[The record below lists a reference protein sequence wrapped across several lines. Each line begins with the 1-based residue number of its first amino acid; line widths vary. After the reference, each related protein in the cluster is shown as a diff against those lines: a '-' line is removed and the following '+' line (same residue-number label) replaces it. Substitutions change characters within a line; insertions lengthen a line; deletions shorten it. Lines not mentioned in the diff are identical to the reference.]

1 MKKNSIPKLEL
12 VFLLLL
18 TGMCPQAHATDDGR
32 NASPQKTYAVDLT
45 LGSATVLTFTEAV
58 TSQTGVLFSYESAL
72 SQMPLGDVSVHETAA
87 PLEHILEKVFKGRG
101 FRYKVVDR
109 IVVLT
114 YDTDSA
120 RSQLVLVTGRVKDG
134 SGMPLVGASVVVKD
148 TMRGVSAGAEGNY
161 RIFADPDATLVFSYI
176 GYADRE
182 ERIGTRSAIDV
193 VLEEYE
199 AVLEDVVVV
208 GYGTQSRRTV
218 TAAISKFDGHL
229 LEGIPVNSVG
239 DALKGRIP
247 GVRVATT
254 DATPGA
260 DPKFLIRGG
269 SSINQSNDPIVLV
282 DGVVREMAGLNPND
296 IESVSFLKDAA
307 AAGIYG
313 SRASNGV
320 ILITTKKGSKH
331 LGPRIVFEGQWAW
344 ASPATKFDLMNAR
357 DYILTVRPALMEGYC
372 GGMDPASVLGGEQS
386 AGTGNTAKS
395 LWTTRYLRPDEQ
407 VPAGYQWVED
417 PVNPGRIIVFED
429 NDQQSQWFGDACWQN
444 YYVGIDG
451 GGDNIQYAASAG
463 YTDDSGIGITT
474 GYSRFTFHGNTTFQV
489 TRRLR
494 ASTTF
499 DYSQIEQ
506 QTFESAP
513 LSLRNSVIRGLSVPN
528 THRDWY
534 GEEAGEELAG
544 TPALGTNN
552 TTIPAAY
559 YAYYYH
565 NAGSTIKRSTATIN
579 LDWEVFDGL
588 RLVGQFTNYNRH
600 TRSYF
605 YVEDNPTTGSN
616 IRPMKEGFSETN
628 RMDFQAYA
636 DYKGT
641 FGNGHRLG
649 AVAGY
654 EYMLD
659 KLNSFDV
666 RVQGAVSD
674 KLPVLDAGTSNIAN
688 YPKSTRTRECL
699 ISYFGRVNYDYGG
712 RYLLAATMRIDG
724 SSKFAAGHRWGYFP
738 AASAGWV
745 VSKEGF
751 WPQNS
756 AVSMLKAR
764 VSYGLT
770 GNNGIGLYDTYG
782 SYNSL
787 YTYNGNATTTTNTMP
802 NNGLI
807 WEKTLQFNAG
817 IDLGLL
823 DNRITLALDYYNKE
837 TRDLL
842 FDVSLPNTTGYNS
855 VSTNLGRVRFYGT
868 ELSLSSV
875 NIDRKGFSWRT
886 DFTYS
891 YNMNRVLE
899 LPDNGNPRNR
909 INGISVGD
917 GSQFGGIAEGERMGR
932 IFGYV
937 AERIIETQ
945 EEADAARYDTQS
957 RGYRRSDRRQIAG
970 RKDIGDYEW
979 KDRPGSTRMDGR
991 QIINAEDQFLLGY
1004 ALPHST
1010 GGIGNTFRY
1019 RNWTLNVYM
1028 DYALGHSVRN
1038 DMQMRY
1044 FQSTMGNCN
1053 YNLVNEVKKCWS
1065 QPGDD
1070 TRYAR
1075 FTANDTD
1082 WGNRN
1087 YGRTSDIFVEKA
1099 DYLCLRDVSLS
1110 WSLPKAWLRKL
1121 HISDVTLTVSGNTL
1135 RARGD
1140 GTLNLQINPRSNVF
1154 EMYGDYTITEGS
1166 FLFSLQNIINKRFVI
1181 ENGST
1186 IQWTGSP
1193 MDAMLNINAIYKLK
1207 ASLQPLLQGTSD
1219 NLTADRSVPVEC
1231 VIHLGER
1238 LSNPAVTFDVH
1249 VPGTDPE
1256 TQTVIANAL
1265 TTPETVDT
1273 QFAYLLLFNSF
1284 MGENSSSSSNIGTS
1298 VSAATGLEFVSNMVS
1313 NLLSNDDYN
1322 IVIRYRPKSELTSD
1336 EVDFGLSK
1344 SLINNR
1350 LFVEVEGNYLIDN
1363 KQAVNSS
1370 MSNFMGEAYITYLID
1385 RAGTLKAKA
1394 FTQTID
1400 RFDENQGLQETGIG
1414 IYFKED
1420 FNNFRDL
1427 RRRIRERF
1435 TNKKRKARREARR
1448 QAAREEKERL
1458 RQPADTLS
1466 ALRPVMDKKDENN

>member
-1 MKKNSIPKLEL
+1 MPFTYCLRKLWPLHRGWKCMAALLACLCLLPDMAAHAQSPPRKVVVNGRVADESGDPVAGATIVERGTSNGVATLSEGEFSIAVLPGAVLDVSCLGYIDQSIGTGTRTEFEIVLQEDVKAIAEVIVTALGLERNYADLTYSADKIRGAQLTAVKDPNLILSLSGKSAGVQVNKNSS
-12 VFLLLL
+12 
-18 TGMCPQAHATDDGR
+18 GAG
-32 NASPQKTYAVDLT
+32 ASAKV
-45 LGSATVLTFTEAV
+45 SIR
-58 TSQTGVLFSYESAL
+58 GVRSVASDN
-72 SQMPLGDVSVHETAA
+72 QPL
-87 PLEHILEKVFKGRG
+87 
-101 FRYKVVDR
+101 YVVD
-109 IVVLT
+109 
-114 YDTDSA
+114 
-120 RSQLVLVTGRVKDG
+120 
-134 SGMPLVGASVVVKD
+134 GMPILNSTPEQA
-148 TMRGVSAGAEGNY
+148 Y
-161 RIFADPDATLVFSYI
+161 
-176 GYADRE
+176 
-182 ERIGTRSAIDV
+182 SAIGGVAD
-193 VLEEYE
+193 
-199 AVLEDVVVV
+199 AGNRD
-208 GYGTQSRRTV
+208 GGDG
-218 TAAISKFDGHL
+218 IS
-229 LEGIPVNSVG
+229 N
-239 DALKGRIP
+239 
-247 GVRVATT
+247 
-254 DATPGA
+254 
-260 DPKFLIRGG
+260 
-269 SSINQSNDPIVLV
+269 
-282 DGVVREMAGLNPND
+282 LNAED
-296 IESVSFLKDAA
+296 IESVSILKGAPAA
-307 AAGIYG
+307 ALYG
-313 SRASNGV
+313 SQAANGV

-395 LWTTRYLRPDEQ
+395 LWTTRYLRPDEP

-588 RLVGQFTNYNRH
+588 RLVGEFTNYNRH

-1135 RARGD
+1135 C
-1140 GTLNLQINPRSNVF
+1140 
-1154 EMYGDYTITEGS
+1154 Y
-1166 FLFSLQNIINKRFVI
+1166 
-1181 ENGST
+1181 
-1186 IQWTGSP
+1186 WTAVHGVSP
-1193 MDAMLNINAIYKLK
+1193 
-1207 ASLQPLLQGTSD
+1207 
-1219 NLTADRSVPVEC
+1219 E
-1231 VIHLGER
+1231 
-1238 LSNPAVTFDVH
+1238 
-1249 VPGTDPE
+1249 
-1256 TQTVIANAL
+1256 
-1265 TTPETVDT
+1265 
-1273 QFAYLLLFNSF
+1273 
-1284 MGENSSSSSNIGTS
+1284 
-1298 VSAATGLEFVSNMVS
+1298 AATTGGLYTASSTYDTGFSPYPPTRKV
-1313 NLLSNDDYN
+1313 LFTA
-1322 IVIRYRPKSELTSD
+1322 KLT
-1336 EVDFGLSK
+1336 F
-1344 SLINNR
+1344 
-1350 LFVEVEGNYLIDN
+1350 
-1363 KQAVNSS
+1363 
-1370 MSNFMGEAYITYLID
+1370 
-1385 RAGTLKAKA
+1385 
-1394 FTQTID
+1394 
-1400 RFDENQGLQETGIG
+1400 
-1414 IYFKED
+1414 
-1420 FNNFRDL
+1420 
-1427 RRRIRERF
+1427 
-1435 TNKKRKARREARR
+1435 
-1448 QAAREEKERL
+1448 
-1458 RQPADTLS
+1458 
-1466 ALRPVMDKKDENN
+1466 

>member
-239 DALKGRIP
+239 DALKGRVP

-395 LWTTRYLRPDEQ
+395 LWTTRYLRPDEP

-756 AVSMLKAR
+756 VVSMLKAR

-970 RKDIGDYEW
+970 RKDIGGNAVRGTVA
-979 KDRPGSTRMDGR
+979 DRRADARIGEPFSKPRGTQRTRPHARIAGENHLADMCREVLRGLYGGRPALRGGDCACRHILRSGGTPDEGRRHEQRHRRGDQHPGQHDEGLAFGSHGQHRNDAAGR
-991 QIINAEDQFLLGY
+991 SRRHQSGPGKRKEQQPGGTARNRGEDQRRARQDIGKIDFVDTAEELDDYGAGRRLARITAAEKPAGQQY
-1004 ALPHST
+1004 A
-1010 GGIGNTFRY
+1010 
-1019 RNWTLNVYM
+1019 
-1028 DYALGHSVRN
+1028 
-1038 DMQMRY
+1038 
-1044 FQSTMGNCN
+1044 
-1053 YNLVNEVKKCWS
+1053 
-1065 QPGDD
+1065 QPGPGIRLQQEHDRLPGFAGLLDADRREDAVVQGIIEEQHLGRLDQKRHERQQSVADHDLHAVADQQRQPRHRTADD
-1070 TRYAR
+1070 PIAQYGQQHTEDAYREIAHEHLEARLYASLR
-1075 FTANDTD
+1075 K
-1082 WGNRN
+1082 
-1087 YGRTSDIFVEKA
+1087 FVEPPDRIPA
-1099 DYLCLRDVSLS
+1099 QRAHDHGSDEHRDVAADDDAHGGNG
-1110 WSLPKAWLRKL
+1110 PDYPAAFAG
-1121 HISDVTLTVSGNTL
+1121 DVAPG
-1135 RARGD
+1135 RIGD
-1140 GTLNLQINPRSNVF
+1140 
-1154 EMYGDYTITEGS
+1154 
-1166 FLFSLQNIINKRFVI
+1166 
-1181 ENGST
+1181 
-1186 IQWTGSP
+1186 
-1193 MDAMLNINAIYKLK
+1193 
-1207 ASLQPLLQGTSD
+1207 
-1219 NLTADRSVPVEC
+1219 
-1231 VIHLGER
+1231 
-1238 LSNPAVTFDVH
+1238 
-1249 VPGTDPE
+1249 
-1256 TQTVIANAL
+1256 
-1265 TTPETVDT
+1265 
-1273 QFAYLLLFNSF
+1273 
-1284 MGENSSSSSNIGTS
+1284 
-1298 VSAATGLEFVSNMVS
+1298 
-1313 NLLSNDDYN
+1313 
-1322 IVIRYRPKSELTSD
+1322 
-1336 EVDFGLSK
+1336 
-1344 SLINNR
+1344 
-1350 LFVEVEGNYLIDN
+1350 
-1363 KQAVNSS
+1363 
-1370 MSNFMGEAYITYLID
+1370 
-1385 RAGTLKAKA
+1385 
-1394 FTQTID
+1394 
-1400 RFDENQGLQETGIG
+1400 
-1414 IYFKED
+1414 
-1420 FNNFRDL
+1420 
-1427 RRRIRERF
+1427 
-1435 TNKKRKARREARR
+1435 
-1448 QAAREEKERL
+1448 
-1458 RQPADTLS
+1458 
-1466 ALRPVMDKKDENN
+1466 

>member
-134 SGMPLVGASVVVKD
+134 SGTPLVGASVVVKD

-161 RIFADPDATLVFSYI
+161 RIFVDPDATLVFSYI

-182 ERIGTRSAIDV
+182 ERIGTKSAIDV

-756 AVSMLKAR
+756 VVSMLKAR

-1053 YNLVNEVKKCWS
+1053 YNLTNEVKKCWS

-1121 HISDVTLTVSGNTL
+1121 HISQVTLTVSGNTL
-1135 RARGD
+1135 C
-1140 GTLNLQINPRSNVF
+1140 
-1154 EMYGDYTITEGS
+1154 Y
-1166 FLFSLQNIINKRFVI
+1166 
-1181 ENGST
+1181 
-1186 IQWTGSP
+1186 WTAVHGVSP
-1193 MDAMLNINAIYKLK
+1193 
-1207 ASLQPLLQGTSD
+1207 
-1219 NLTADRSVPVEC
+1219 E
-1231 VIHLGER
+1231 
-1238 LSNPAVTFDVH
+1238 
-1249 VPGTDPE
+1249 
-1256 TQTVIANAL
+1256 
-1265 TTPETVDT
+1265 
-1273 QFAYLLLFNSF
+1273 
-1284 MGENSSSSSNIGTS
+1284 
-1298 VSAATGLEFVSNMVS
+1298 AATTGGLYTASSTYDTGFSPYPPTRKV
-1313 NLLSNDDYN
+1313 LFTA
-1322 IVIRYRPKSELTSD
+1322 KLT
-1336 EVDFGLSK
+1336 F
-1344 SLINNR
+1344 
-1350 LFVEVEGNYLIDN
+1350 
-1363 KQAVNSS
+1363 
-1370 MSNFMGEAYITYLID
+1370 
-1385 RAGTLKAKA
+1385 
-1394 FTQTID
+1394 
-1400 RFDENQGLQETGIG
+1400 
-1414 IYFKED
+1414 
-1420 FNNFRDL
+1420 
-1427 RRRIRERF
+1427 
-1435 TNKKRKARREARR
+1435 
-1448 QAAREEKERL
+1448 
-1458 RQPADTLS
+1458 
-1466 ALRPVMDKKDENN
+1466 

>member
-239 DALKGRIP
+239 DALKGRVPGVRVATTDATPGADPKFLIRGGSSINQSNDPIVLVDGVVREMAGLNPIDVVLEEYEAVLEDVVVVGYGTQSRRTVTAAISKFDGHLLEGIPVNSVGDALKGRVP

-395 LWTTRYLRPDEQ
+395 LWTTRYLRPDEP

-712 RYLLAATMRIDG
+712 RYLFAATMRIDG

-756 AVSMLKAR
+756 VVSMLKAR

-1053 YNLVNEVKKCWS
+1053 YNLTNEVKKCWS

-1121 HISDVTLTVSGNTL
+1121 HISQVTLTVSGNTL
-1135 RARGD
+1135 C
-1140 GTLNLQINPRSNVF
+1140 
-1154 EMYGDYTITEGS
+1154 Y
-1166 FLFSLQNIINKRFVI
+1166 
-1181 ENGST
+1181 
-1186 IQWTGSP
+1186 WTAVHGVSP
-1193 MDAMLNINAIYKLK
+1193 
-1207 ASLQPLLQGTSD
+1207 
-1219 NLTADRSVPVEC
+1219 E
-1231 VIHLGER
+1231 
-1238 LSNPAVTFDVH
+1238 
-1249 VPGTDPE
+1249 
-1256 TQTVIANAL
+1256 
-1265 TTPETVDT
+1265 
-1273 QFAYLLLFNSF
+1273 
-1284 MGENSSSSSNIGTS
+1284 
-1298 VSAATGLEFVSNMVS
+1298 AATTGGLYTASSTYDTGFSPYPPTRKV
-1313 NLLSNDDYN
+1313 LFTA
-1322 IVIRYRPKSELTSD
+1322 KLT
-1336 EVDFGLSK
+1336 F
-1344 SLINNR
+1344 
-1350 LFVEVEGNYLIDN
+1350 
-1363 KQAVNSS
+1363 
-1370 MSNFMGEAYITYLID
+1370 
-1385 RAGTLKAKA
+1385 
-1394 FTQTID
+1394 
-1400 RFDENQGLQETGIG
+1400 
-1414 IYFKED
+1414 
-1420 FNNFRDL
+1420 
-1427 RRRIRERF
+1427 
-1435 TNKKRKARREARR
+1435 
-1448 QAAREEKERL
+1448 
-1458 RQPADTLS
+1458 
-1466 ALRPVMDKKDENN
+1466 

>member
-239 DALKGRIP
+239 DALKGRVP

-386 AGTGNTAKS
+386 AGTGNTARS

-463 YTDDSGIGITT
+463 YTDDSGIGVTT

-712 RYLLAATMRIDG
+712 RYLFAATMRIVEI
-724 SSKFAAGHRWGYFP
+724 RRRP
-738 AASAGWV
+738 
-745 VSKEGF
+745 
-751 WPQNS
+751 P
-756 AVSMLKAR
+756 
-764 VSYGLT
+764 
-770 GNNGIGLYDTYG
+770 
-782 SYNSL
+782 
-787 YTYNGNATTTTNTMP
+787 
-802 NNGLI
+802 
-807 WEKTLQFNAG
+807 
-817 IDLGLL
+817 LGL
-823 DNRITLALDYYNKE
+823 
-837 TRDLL
+837 
-842 FDVSLPNTTGYNS
+842 FP
-855 VSTNLGRVRFYGT
+855 
-868 ELSLSSV
+868 
-875 NIDRKGFSWRT
+875 
-886 DFTYS
+886 
-891 YNMNRVLE
+891 
-899 LPDNGNPRNR
+899 
-909 INGISVGD
+909 
-917 GSQFGGIAEGERMGR
+917 
-932 IFGYV
+932 
-937 AERIIETQ
+937 
-945 EEADAARYDTQS
+945 
-957 RGYRRSDRRQIAG
+957 
-970 RKDIGDYEW
+970 
-979 KDRPGSTRMDGR
+979 
-991 QIINAEDQFLLGY
+991 
-1004 ALPHST
+1004 
-1010 GGIGNTFRY
+1010 GGIGRMGGQQGGVLAPKQCGQHAQGA
-1019 RNWTLNVYM
+1019 RELRADGQQRDRAVRHLRQLQL
-1028 DYALGHSVRN
+1028 ALHLQRQRDHHDQYDAQQRPNLGEDPPVQRRHRPRAAGQPHHAGARLLQQGDARPAVRRQPPQY
-1038 DMQMRY
+1038 DGLQLG
-1044 FQSTMGNCN
+1044 FD
-1053 YNLVNEVKKCWS
+1053 
-1065 QPGDD
+1065 QPG
-1070 TRYAR
+1070 AR
-1075 FTANDTD
+1075 QVLRHGAVSVVGQHRPQGF
-1082 WGNRN
+1082 
-1087 YGRTSDIFVEKA
+1087 FVE
-1099 DYLCLRDVSLS
+1099 DGFYVQLQHE
-1110 WSLPKAWLRKL
+1110 P
-1121 HISDVTLTVSGNTL
+1121 
-1135 RARGD
+1135 RAR
-1140 GTLNLQINPRSNVF
+1140 TARQR
-1154 EMYGDYTITEGS
+1154 
-1166 FLFSLQNIINKRFVI
+1166 Q
-1181 ENGST
+1181 
-1186 IQWTGSP
+1186 SP
-1193 MDAMLNINAIYKLK
+1193 
-1207 ASLQPLLQGTSD
+1207 QPHQ
-1219 NLTADRSVPVEC
+1219 R
-1231 VIHLGER
+1231 HLGR
-1238 LSNPAVTFDVH
+1238 
-1249 VPGTDPE
+1249 
-1256 TQTVIANAL
+1256 
-1265 TTPETVDT
+1265 
-1273 QFAYLLLFNSF
+1273 
-1284 MGENSSSSSNIGTS
+1284 
-1298 VSAATGLEFVSNMVS
+1298 
-1313 NLLSNDDYN
+1313 
-1322 IVIRYRPKSELTSD
+1322 
-1336 EVDFGLSK
+1336 
-1344 SLINNR
+1344 
-1350 LFVEVEGNYLIDN
+1350 
-1363 KQAVNSS
+1363 
-1370 MSNFMGEAYITYLID
+1370 
-1385 RAGTLKAKA
+1385 
-1394 FTQTID
+1394 
-1400 RFDENQGLQETGIG
+1400 
-1414 IYFKED
+1414 
-1420 FNNFRDL
+1420 
-1427 RRRIRERF
+1427 
-1435 TNKKRKARREARR
+1435 
-1448 QAAREEKERL
+1448 
-1458 RQPADTLS
+1458 
-1466 ALRPVMDKKDENN
+1466 

>member
-239 DALKGRIP
+239 DALKGRVP

-395 LWTTRYLRPDEQ
+395 LWTTRYLRPDEP

-600 TRSYF
+600 TRSYVCVDDKTNDF
-605 YVEDNPTTGSN
+605 
-616 IRPMKEGFSETN
+616 FS
-628 RMDFQAYA
+628 DPLAYA
-636 DYKGT
+636 TAAAGPQA
-641 FGNGHRLG
+641 G
-649 AVAGY
+649 ATAPGSAKAGDILLA
-654 EYMLD
+654 ED
-659 KLNSFDV
+659 FSKVIHGGD
-666 RVQGAVSD
+666 
-674 KLPVLDAGTSNIAN
+674 IAN
-688 YPKSTRTRECL
+688 
-699 ISYFGRVNYDYGG
+699 
-712 RYLLAATMRIDG
+712 
-724 SSKFAAGHRWGYFP
+724 FAAGYYPPSSNRGTYA
-738 AASAGWV
+738 AASGDNPSGFSATRCTANEFDLFSGGGVAAPYTEGTGLSAWGKSGNIAGRPGYV
-745 VSKEGF
+745 KMGAG
-751 WPQNS
+751 S
-756 AVSMLKAR
+756 AAA
-764 VSYGLT
+764 
-770 GNNGIGLYDTYG
+770 
-782 SYNSL
+782 SL
-787 YTYNGNATTTTNTMP
+787 YTPELTALPDAATVKVRFSAQAYSEKYDGSGADAGKILVKAVRGAVLGAKGAITGTVTEVSAADPVDISAAKARFREFEATLTNVTPDCRIVISTSEKRALLDNVVVTCTAITPATKPAAPGGVSFDAAAAADRLTLKWNAVPDATSYTVAYWKGSASAPESEYAYKTGIASTATSQELTNLESNTSYWAKVKAVGSLDSDWSETANATTMDSGGEPLLPT
-802 NNGLI
+802 
-807 WEKTLQFNAG
+807 A
-817 IDLGLL
+817 DLL
-823 DNRITLALDYYNKE
+823 DVV
-837 TRDLL
+837 
-842 FDVSLPNTTGYNS
+842 F
-855 VSTNLGRVRFYGT
+855 
-868 ELSLSSV
+868 
-875 NIDRKGFSWRT
+875 
-886 DFTYS
+886 
-891 YNMNRVLE
+891 
-899 LPDNGNPRNR
+899 RN
-909 INGISVGD
+909 D
-917 GSQFGGIAEGERMGR
+917 GSA
-932 IFGYV
+932 
-937 AERIIETQ
+937 
-945 EEADAARYDTQS
+945 
-957 RGYRRSDRRQIAG
+957 
-970 RKDIGDYEW
+970 
-979 KDRPGSTRMDGR
+979 MD
-991 QIINAEDQFLLGY
+991 
-1004 ALPHST
+1004 
-1010 GGIGNTFRY
+1010 
-1019 RNWTLNVYM
+1019 
-1028 DYALGHSVRN
+1028 
-1038 DMQMRY
+1038 
-1044 FQSTMGNCN
+1044 
-1053 YNLVNEVKKCWS
+1053 
-1065 QPGDD
+1065 
-1070 TRYAR
+1070 
-1075 FTANDTD
+1075 
-1082 WGNRN
+1082 
-1087 YGRTSDIFVEKA
+1087 
-1099 DYLCLRDVSLS
+1099 
-1110 WSLPKAWLRKL
+1110 
-1121 HISDVTLTVSGNTL
+1121 
-1135 RARGD
+1135 
-1140 GTLNLQINPRSNVF
+1140 
-1154 EMYGDYTITEGS
+1154 
-1166 FLFSLQNIINKRFVI
+1166 
-1181 ENGST
+1181 
-1186 IQWTGSP
+1186 
-1193 MDAMLNINAIYKLK
+1193 
-1207 ASLQPLLQGTSD
+1207 
-1219 NLTADRSVPVEC
+1219 
-1231 VIHLGER
+1231 
-1238 LSNPAVTFDVH
+1238 
-1249 VPGTDPE
+1249 
-1256 TQTVIANAL
+1256 
-1265 TTPETVDT
+1265 
-1273 QFAYLLLFNSF
+1273 
-1284 MGENSSSSSNIGTS
+1284 NSSSATPVRRMPSS
-1298 VSAATGLEFVSNMVS
+1298 
-1313 NLLSNDDYN
+1313 
-1322 IVIRYRPKSELTSD
+1322 RP
-1336 EVDFGLSK
+1336 
-1344 SLINNR
+1344 
-1350 LFVEVEGNYLIDN
+1350 
-1363 KQAVNSS
+1363 
-1370 MSNFMGEAYITYLID
+1370 
-1385 RAGTLKAKA
+1385 
-1394 FTQTID
+1394 
-1400 RFDENQGLQETGIG
+1400 
-1414 IYFKED
+1414 
-1420 FNNFRDL
+1420 
-1427 RRRIRERF
+1427 
-1435 TNKKRKARREARR
+1435 
-1448 QAAREEKERL
+1448 
-1458 RQPADTLS
+1458 
-1466 ALRPVMDKKDENN
+1466 

>member
-161 RIFADPDATLVFSYI
+161 RIFADPEATLVFSYI

-738 AASAGWV
+738 AASTGWV

-751 WPQNS
+751 WPENS

-945 EEADAARYDTQS
+945 AGTTRS
-957 RGYRRSDRRQIAG
+957 R
-970 RKDIGDYEW
+970 
-979 KDRPGSTRMDGR
+979 
-991 QIINAEDQFLLGY
+991 
-1004 ALPHST
+1004 
-1010 GGIGNTFRY
+1010 
-1019 RNWTLNVYM
+1019 
-1028 DYALGHSVRN
+1028 
-1038 DMQMRY
+1038 
-1044 FQSTMGNCN
+1044 
-1053 YNLVNEVKKCWS
+1053 
-1065 QPGDD
+1065 
-1070 TRYAR
+1070 
-1075 FTANDTD
+1075 
-1082 WGNRN
+1082 
-1087 YGRTSDIFVEKA
+1087 
-1099 DYLCLRDVSLS
+1099 
-1110 WSLPKAWLRKL
+1110 
-1121 HISDVTLTVSGNTL
+1121 
-1135 RARGD
+1135 
-1140 GTLNLQINPRSNVF
+1140 
-1154 EMYGDYTITEGS
+1154 
-1166 FLFSLQNIINKRFVI
+1166 
-1181 ENGST
+1181 
-1186 IQWTGSP
+1186 
-1193 MDAMLNINAIYKLK
+1193 
-1207 ASLQPLLQGTSD
+1207 
-1219 NLTADRSVPVEC
+1219 
-1231 VIHLGER
+1231 
-1238 LSNPAVTFDVH
+1238 
-1249 VPGTDPE
+1249 
-1256 TQTVIANAL
+1256 
-1265 TTPETVDT
+1265 
-1273 QFAYLLLFNSF
+1273 
-1284 MGENSSSSSNIGTS
+1284 
-1298 VSAATGLEFVSNMVS
+1298 AATG
-1313 NLLSNDDYN
+1313 
-1322 IVIRYRPKSELTSD
+1322 
-1336 EVDFGLSK
+1336 
-1344 SLINNR
+1344 
-1350 LFVEVEGNYLIDN
+1350 
-1363 KQAVNSS
+1363 A
-1370 MSNFMGEAYITYLID
+1370 A
-1385 RAGTLKAKA
+1385 
-1394 FTQTID
+1394 
-1400 RFDENQGLQETGIG
+1400 TGG
-1414 IYFKED
+1414 
-1420 FNNFRDL
+1420 R
-1427 RRRIRERF
+1427 
-1435 TNKKRKARREARR
+1435 
-1448 QAAREEKERL
+1448 
-1458 RQPADTLS
+1458 
-1466 ALRPVMDKKDENN
+1466 